1 MIYGGKVTWLF
12 DPRFR
17 YVVVDRFYFNSAWD
31 IPHYVTINLYHQK
44 FGNQIY
50 HETLAISL
58 PKTSA
63 LPIALWKPHLGEFCL
78 RSESQWQSKFSYLD
92 LRRKVICYCADLPN
106 LNVPPGWDLNIVRC
120 YIIGGDQCFIHHYC
134 TSVTWMIPHEKDQ
147 IKLWKVGY
155 HPGLNPGRPPVF

>member
-58 PKTSA
+58 PNSIIGF
-63 LPIALWKPHLGEFCL
+63 LDSRGNVYISPPRFLGKDYCFHQFRLSIHPEDSGLTVDYLFQKFCHKL
-78 RSESQWQSKFSYLD
+78 R
-92 LRRKVICYCADLPN
+92 
-106 LNVPPGWDLNIVRC
+106 LNI
-120 YIIGGDQCFIHHYC
+120 
-134 TSVTWMIPHEKDQ
+134 
-147 IKLWKVGY
+147 
-155 HPGLNPGRPPVF
+155 